1 MRVLDQKLVRDLW
14 RTRGML
20 MAIVAI
26 VAVGIACLVGLVGTS
41 RNLSTAL
48 EAYYSRCRM
57 ADFWIDLKRAPVS
70 ELEFLGLVK
79 GVAALRQRIS
89 YPVVVDIQGVA
100 APVSGQ
106 LLSLP
111 DVRRPVTNDIILKS
125 GRYFSRGRQE
135 EVIVLEPFAKARGL
149 TVGDSIDLV
158 MKGQKKTLV
167 IIATATSPE
176 SAYLMPP
183 GSITPAKGHYGVFFV
198 KRSFAEE
205 TLGIRGAFNSLVGM
219 LTPKAREN
227 PQPVLD
233 ELERKLK
240 TYGVFASIPLALQ
253 SSNQALHSEL
263 GGLATM
269 STFMPLIFL
278 MVAALVL
285 NVLMTRLAAGQRTVV
300 GTLKA
305 LGYSNREIF
314 VHFLKMG
321 AVVGVLGAVLGSLLG
336 YWIAG
341 AMTGMY
347 GFFFSLPDLGNRI
360 YPSLIWI
367 SLAVSL
373 VFSLLGT
380 LRGVQKVV
388 GLSPAEAMRQAAPE
402 GGGAILLE
410 RWPGLW
416 SRLGFKWQMVLRG
429 MFRKKA
435 RTLIGV
441 FAAAMGSSLLVATFG
456 TLDSFVYMVEFQFNK
471 VLLSDYDISLR
482 TERSYAAL
490 DEALKLPGAIR
501 GEPVLV
507 VHGTLRHLNASKKVA
522 IKGILPNASMTV
534 PCKRDG
540 SAVKVPERGFLL
552 TARLA
557 RQLGA
562 APGDFLIMTPTKG
575 EQRPT
580 RVKVAATVDSYF
592 GLDAY
597 ADYRYL
603 NSLVGEAAALN
614 LMQLRTSQSPSQA
627 DQFMKLL
634 KRFPVLETMNR
645 TSWQKAGMETDFIGK
660 MSGMAYPMIIF
671 GAVIFF
677 GSILNSSL
685 IAIVER
691 QREIATFRVVGYR
704 PGEVGSVF
712 LRENLLQNMVG
723 AFLGLP
729 LGYWMLTG
737 LAGQITNDMYAMP
750 AVVNP
755 VSWLYCVGLAL
766 AFVLVSQLV
775 VQRSIAKLDWNQALA
790 MKE

>member
-1 MRVLDQKLVRDLW
+1 MKVLDQKLARDLW

-41 RNLSTAL
+41 RNLSIAL

-57 ADFWIDLKRAPVS
+57 ADFWLDLKRVPTS
-70 ELEFLGLVK
+70 ELEFLRRVN
-79 GVAALRQRIS
+79 GVASLRQRLT
-89 YPVVVDIQGVA
+89 YPVVVDLEGVA
-100 APVSGQ
+100 APVGGL

-111 DVRRPVTNDIILKS
+111 DVRRPVINDIMLKS
-125 GRYFSRGRQE
+125 GQYFSRGRQE
-135 EVIVLEPFAKARGL
+135 EVIVLEPFALARGL
-149 TVGDSIDLV
+149 KVGDKIDLV
-158 MKGQKKTLV
+158 MKGQKKTLL
-167 IIATATSPE
+167 IIAIATSPE

-198 KRSFAEE
+198 KRSFAED

-219 LTPKAREN
+219 LTPEAREN

-233 ELERKLK
+233 ELELKLK
-240 TYGVFASIPLALQ
+240 DYGVFACYPLALQ

-263 GGLATM
+263 GGLSTM

-278 MVAALVL
+278 MVASLVL
-285 NVLMTRLAAGQRTVV
+285 NVLMTRLASGQRTIV

-305 LGYSNREIF
+305 LGYSNREVF
-314 VHFLKMG
+314 THFLKMG
-321 AVVGVLGAVLGSLLG
+321 AVVGVLGALFGNLLG

-341 AMTGMY
+341 AMTDMY
-347 GFFFSLPDLGNRI
+347 GYFFSLPDLGARF
-360 YPSLIWI
+360 YPSLSWI
-367 SLAVSL
+367 SLGVSL

-380 LRGVQKVV
+380 FRGVQKVV

-402 GGGAILLE
+402 GGKAIILE
-410 RWPGLW
+410 SWPWLW
-416 SRLGFKWQMVLRG
+416 SRLGFRWQMVLRG

-456 TLDSFVYMVEFQFNK
+456 MLDSFVYMVEFQFNK

-490 DEALKLPGAIR
+490 DEALNLPGALR

-507 VHGTLRHLNASKKVA
+507 VHGTLSHLNARKKVA
-522 IKGILPNASMTV
+522 IKGLRQDATMTV
-534 PCKRDG
+534 PCKKDG
-540 SAVKVPERGFLL
+540 IAVRVPDRGFLL

-557 RQLGA
+557 RQLGVV
-562 APGDFLIMTPTKG
+562 PGDSLIMTPTKG
-575 EQRPT
+575 EQRPV
-580 RVKVAATVDSYF
+580 RVEVSATVDSYF

-603 NSLVGEAAALN
+603 NSLVDEASALN
-614 LMQLRTSQSPSQA
+614 LIQLRTRQTTAQA
-627 DQFMKLL
+627 DRFMKEL
-634 KRFPVLETMNR
+634 KRFPVLQTMSR
-645 TSWQKAGMETDFIGK
+645 TSWQKAGMQTDFIGK

-704 PGEVGSVF
+704 TGEVGSVF

-737 LAGQITNDMYAMP
+737 LAEQITNDMYAMP
-750 AVVNP
+750 AVVDS
-755 VSWLYCVGLAL
+755 VSWVYCVVLAL
-766 AFVLVSQLV
+766 AFVLLSQLV
-775 VQRSIAKLDWNQALA
+775 VQRAIAKLDWNQALA